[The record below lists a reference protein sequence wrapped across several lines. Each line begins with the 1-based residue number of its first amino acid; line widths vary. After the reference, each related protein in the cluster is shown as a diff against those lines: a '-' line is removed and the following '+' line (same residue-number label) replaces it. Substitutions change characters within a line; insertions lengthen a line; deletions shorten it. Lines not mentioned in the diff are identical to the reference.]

1 MKDIL
6 KMTSKQRCDYLS
18 SLNVDEELVKANYF
32 RIRVDNEC
40 LYPIKRLTALV
51 NSSHKLFFGHN
62 RAPGNTQEK
71 FNYLMVHLIV
81 FINSGLYEDFIKE
94 SE

>member
-6 KMTSKQRCDYLS
+6 KMTSKQRRDYLS
-18 SLNVDEELVKANYF
+18 NINIDKELDKANDF
-32 RIRVDNEC
+32 RIRVDNEGI
-40 LYPIKRLTALV
+40 YPINRLTDLV
-51 NSSHKLFFGHN
+51 HTSHKLFFGNN
-62 RAPGNTQEK
+62 RTPTNKQDK

-81 FINSGLYEDFIKE
+81 FINSGLYENFIKE